1 MEGITSVLVTGSD
14 GFIGRHLVKK
24 LRDKGVAVE
33 EFDITKG
40 KDAADFKSFASIR
53 KVDAVLHLAAR
64 TFVPDAFE
72 NPAPVYRENI
82 GGTLN
87 VLEYCR
93 VNSIKKIVYA
103 SSYVYGRPERL
114 PIDENHTTG
123 IQNPYGRSKLIG
135 EALCK
140 GYYEDYG
147 IVPVIFRPFNIYG
160 PGQGRN
166 FLIPSLIRQCL
177 SDSDTIVVKDLLPR
191 RDYIYIDDVTEAY
204 VYAILDYNCTSPE
217 IFNIGLGRSYSVEEI
232 INKLQAIASTDKK
245 IISEGQ
251 RRKNEIPDC
260 VANAGKIIKTFGWNP
275 KYDIDEGLRLT
286 VSHFGAPWKR

>member
-1 MEGITSVLVTGSD
+1 MEGVTSVLVTGSG
-14 GFIGRHLVKK
+14 GFVGRALVKK
-24 LRDKGVAVE
+24 LRENGADVE
-33 EFDITKG
+33 EFDITDG
-40 KDAADFKSFASIR
+40 RDATDFKSFNALKR
-53 KVDAVLHLAAR
+53 VDTVVHLAAR

-72 NPAPVYRENI
+72 NPARVYRENI

-93 VNSIKKIVYA
+93 LNSIKKIVYA

-114 PIDENHTTG
+114 PIDERHATG

-135 EALCK
+135 EALCR

-160 PGQGRN
+160 PGQGRD

-177 SDSDTIVVKDLLPR
+177 STSDTIVVKDLLPR
-191 RDYIYIDDVTEAY
+191 RDYVYIDDVTEAY
-204 VYAILDYNCTSPE
+204 LYAVFNYKCTSPE
-217 IFNIGLGRSYSVEEI
+217 IFNIGSGTSYSVRELI
-232 INKLQAIASTDKK
+232 DRLQSICRTDKK

-251 RRKNEIPDC
+251 ARKNEIPDC
-260 VANAGKIIKTFGWNP
+260 TADTDKISRAFGWTV
-275 KYDIDEGLRLT
+275 KCGIDEGLRET
-286 VSHFGAPWKR
+286 VSKAAPL

>member
-14 GFIGRHLVKK
+14 GFIGRHLIRK
-24 LRDKGVAVE
+24 LRDRGVAVE

-40 KDAADFKSFASIR
+40 KDAADFKSFESLR
-53 KVDAVLHLAAR
+53 KVDAVVHLAAR

-72 NPAPVYRENI
+72 NPARIYRENI

-93 VNSIKKIVYA
+93 MNSIKKIVYA

-114 PIDENHTTG
+114 PIDENHTAG

-160 PGQGRN
+160 PGQGKA
-166 FLIPSLIRQCL
+166 FLIPSLISQCL
-177 SDSDTIVVKDLLPR
+177 SDSDTIIVKDLLPR

-217 IFNIGLGRSYSVEEI
+217 IFNIGSGTSYSVQEI
-232 INKLQAIASTDKK
+232 INKLQTITATDKK

-251 RRKNEIPDC
+251 QRKNEIPDC
-260 VANAGKIIKTFGWNP
+260 TADTDKIKKIFGWTP
-275 KYDIDEGLRLT
+275 KYDIDEGLRMT
-286 VSHFGAPWKR
+286 VAREPMP